1 MLILHIIIA
10 IQMVALMGLVIVFY
24 FFIKRT
30 NQRIANVEENMKH
43 LSTGSTGSEYLP
55 DSMQKQGSDTEDV
68 SEELTMKQNVLKK
81 LISEAEKASQRLE
94 IVEEKIR
101 ENKLD
106 KETINKILILVNQGF
121 TPAEIAPKL
130 NIPLGAIELV
140 IKLRKYINA
149 PMKEKL

>member
-10 IQMVALMGLVIVFY
+10 VQMVALMGVIIVFY

-30 NQRIANVEENMKH
+30 NQRIANVEENMMH
-43 LSTGSTGSEYLP
+43 LSTSTGSRYFP
-55 DSMQKQGSDTEDV
+55 DSMPEQGSDTEDV
-68 SEELTMKQNVLKK
+68 SDELTLKQNVLKK

-94 IVEEKIR
+94 IVEEKVR

-130 NIPLGAIELV
+130 NIPLGEIELV
-140 IKLRKYINA
+140 IKLRKYIDA

>member
-1 MLILHIIIA
+1 MLILHIIIG
-10 IQMVALMGLVIVFY
+10 IQMVALMGLIIVFY
-24 FFIKRT
+24 FFIKKT

-43 LSTGSTGSEYLP
+43 LSTGSEYFP
-55 DSMQKQGSDTEDV
+55 DSMPKKQGSDTEDV

-81 LISEAEKASQRLE
+81 LISEADKASQRLE

-130 NIPLGAIELV
+130 NIPLGEIELV
-140 IKLRKYINA
+140 IKLRKYISA

>member
-1 MLILHIIIA
+1 MLILHIIIG
-10 IQMVALMGLVIVFY
+10 IQLVALMGLIIVFY
-24 FFIKRT
+24 FFIKKT
-30 NQRIANVEENMKH
+30 NQRIAIVEENMKH
-43 LSTGSTGSEYLP
+43 LSTGSEYFP
-55 DSMQKQGSDTEDV
+55 DSIPNQGSDTKDV

-81 LISEAEKASQRLE
+81 LITEAEKASQRLE

-130 NIPLGAIELV
+130 NIPLGEIELV
-140 IKLRKYINA
+140 IKLRKYIST

>member
-1 MLILHIIIA
+1 MLILHIIIG
-10 IQMVALMGLVIVFY
+10 IQMVALMGLIIVFY
-24 FFIKRT
+24 FFIKKT

-43 LSTGSTGSEYLP
+43 LSTSTGSEHLP
-55 DSMQKQGSDTEDV
+55 DSIQKQGGDTKEV
-68 SEELTMKQNVLKK
+68 AEELTLKQNVLKK

-130 NIPLGAIELV
+130 NIPLGEIELV

>member
-10 IQMVALMGLVIVFY
+10 VQMVALMGLVIVFY

-30 NQRIANVEENMKH
+30 SQRIANVEENMMH
-43 LSTGSTGSEYLP
+43 LSTSAGSGYLP
-55 DSMQKQGSDTEDV
+55 DSMQKQGSDTDDV
-68 SEELTMKQNVLKK
+68 SDELTLKQNVLKK

-94 IVEEKIR
+94 IVEEKVR

-130 NIPLGAIELV
+130 NIPLGEIELV
-140 IKLRKYINA
+140 IKLRKYIDT